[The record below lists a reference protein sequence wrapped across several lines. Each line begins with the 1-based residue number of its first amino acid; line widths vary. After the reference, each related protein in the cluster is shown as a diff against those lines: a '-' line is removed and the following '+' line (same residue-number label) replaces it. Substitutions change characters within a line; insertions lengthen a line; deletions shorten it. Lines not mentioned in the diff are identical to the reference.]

1 MTALPATTPAAAED
15 LTDLIDGGH
24 LVLIGFPTEPT
35 DQAVLAA
42 TDALDPKPT
51 TLHRVEDPA
60 TARELLERWP
70 VRVLA
75 LGPQLDSATRADFLE
90 TLRPEHR
97 HLQPAIVVLG
107 DCDEAVLQHL
117 VQDDLLFFTT
127 AAPLGEAQIVELLAA
142 GFAHARSQMRLDL
155 AALGRSRDPRV
166 VLDRKLFSTAETMAD
181 LTAVDAFEDP
191 LFEALDE
198 VLEVAGGRLWLYDP
212 LDHSLTAA
220 TGEGLEVLAVA
231 GLTSFA
237 ARTGR
242 TVASDH
248 AATDPRFDFEADDG
262 VEGPL
267 MAVPVLGPESRV
279 LAVLTL
285 WRDPGHPAW
294 TPEERQVAE
303 RFAAHLAPHL
313 VTRLPRPFASHQHR
327 LSQETRDTQLF
338 RRQALAANER
348 DFTDRGRVLRNDPG
362 WARWTWGVLA
372 AGFLAALV
380 LGLLGSVHEYAGGPA
395 FVRIGQRVD
404 VAAQAEGSVI
414 GIEVAPG
421 ARVTSGDPLA
431 RLYGVAEAAEISN
444 LEDEFDHL
452 LRRRLASPGDSAT
465 EQSLIATR
473 TALERAR
480 ARLAQRVVRAPI
492 DGVVGDVRVRPGQ
505 HLSAGEL
512 LLSVIA
518 DQEVRSVVG
527 LIPGHFGPQLAV
539 GQRLRL
545 TLVGYPDLSF
555 HLDVTAVGEEVISP
569 FEARQALGGSIAD
582 TVAVAGPVV
591 LVEGRL
597 ADSVFRDGDREWRYR
612 DGMEGVM
619 EIRVRSRPILFHL
632 IPGLDRVFRS
642 RDG

>member
-1 MTALPATTPAAAED
+1 MTAHPVPAPEVAGE

-24 LVLIGFPTEPT
+24 LVLIGFSAEPT
-35 DQAVLAA
+35 DHAIRAA
-42 TDALDPKPT
+42 TDALDPRPT

-60 TARELLERWP
+60 TAVDLLKRWP

-75 LGPQLDSATRADFLE
+75 LGPNLDPATRADFLE

-107 DCDEAVLQHL
+107 DCDEAVLRHL
-117 VQDDLLFFTT
+117 VQDDLLFFASAGTLSTT
-127 AAPLGEAQIVELLAA
+127 QIVDLLAA
-142 GFAHARSQMRLDL
+142 GFAHARSQMKLEL

-166 VLDRKLFSTAETMAD
+166 VLDRKLFTTAETMAD
-181 LTAVDAFEDP
+181 LATVDTFEDP
-191 LFEALDE
+191 LLEALDE
-198 VLEVAGGRLWLYDP
+198 VLEVDGGRLWLYDS
-212 LDHSLTAA
+212 LDHTLTAA
-220 TGEGLEVLAVA
+220 TGDGLEVSAVA

-242 TVASDH
+242 TVTSDH
-248 AATDPRFDFEADDG
+248 AARDPRFDFEADDG
-262 VEGPL
+262 VEGRL

-279 LAVLTL
+279 LAILSL
-285 WRDPGHPAW
+285 WRDPGRPPWNA
-294 TPEERQVAE
+294 EEQRVAE
-303 RFAAHLAPHL
+303 RFTAHLAPQL
-313 VTRLPRPFASHQHR
+313 VTRLPRPFVNHQHR
-327 LSQETRDTQLF
+327 LSQETRDSNLF
-338 RRQALAANER
+338 RRQALDANER

-372 AGFLAALV
+372 VGFAAALV

-404 VAAQAEGSVI
+404 VAAQSEGSVI
-414 GIEVAPG
+414 GIEVTPG
-421 ARVTSGDPLA
+421 ARVASGDALA
-431 RLYGVAEAAEISN
+431 RLYGVAEAAEIAN
-444 LEDEFDHL
+444 LENEFEHL
-452 LRRRLASPGDSAT
+452 LRRRLASPGDAAT
-465 EQSLIATR
+465 EQALIATR

-480 ARLAQRVVRAPI
+480 AQLAQRIVRAPI
-492 DGVVGDVRVRPGQ
+492 KGVVGDVRVRPGQ

-527 LIPGHFGPQLAV
+527 LIPGHFGPQLTV

-569 FEARQALGGSIAD
+569 LRGPPS
-582 TVAVAGPVV
+582 AGK
-591 LVEGRL
+591 LDCRH
-597 ADSVFRDGDREWRYR
+597 GDRRWP
-612 DGMEGVM
+612 GGFGG
-619 EIRVRSRPILFHL
+619 RSTRRLRLSRRRP
-632 IPGLDRVFRS
+632 
-642 RDG
+642 